1 MVAFRNTDAAGR
13 TSGLLLRCILYSILS
28 LGLIVFDKRYDHLGQ
43 IRRFLSLVAYPVQ
56 VAVASPFEGW
66 DWFRESVASRETL
79 RADKA
84 KLEAELRLANFR
96 LQRYEALEAESQRLR
111 ALRASTAD
119 VATRFVIGDVMD
131 LDLDAFRERVLVDK
145 GAHDGVFVGQAVL
158 DAGGVFGQVARVGQ
172 LTSEVILVSD
182 AAHAI
187 PVQVNR
193 NGLRTIA
200 VGTGDM
206 NRLKLPYLSTTA
218 DVVAG
223 DLLVTSGLGGGFPA
237 GYPVGTVAEV
247 KRDPAQSL
255 AEVDVRPAAALDR
268 ARELMFVWLNPGAAT
283 PAGDAAGG
291 TAIPASPAGA
301 KLPAGAAP
309 NLDATNALVA
319 GAAAGA
325 AAGAVGAAA
334 GGATAGAA
342 AKPSPGTAAPPAAPI
357 KPASAPPPAAK
368 VKAATPKNPAPAGG
382 AAAGP
387 NAAKSPRH
395 PPVKP
400 P

>member
-1 MVAFRNTDAAGR
+1 MVAFRNTEASGR
-13 TSGLLLRCILYSILS
+13 TTGLLLRCVLYSLLA
-28 LGLIVFDKRYDHLGQ
+28 LGLIIFDKRYDHVGQ
-43 IRRFLSLVAYPVQ
+43 IRRFLSVVAYPVQ

-66 DWFRESVASRETL
+66 DWFRESVSSRETL

-111 ALRASTAD
+111 ALRDNTAD
-119 VATRFVIGDVMD
+119 VANRFVVGDVMD
-131 LDLDAFRERVLVDK
+131 LDIDAFRERVLVDK
-145 GAHDGVFVGQAVL
+145 GARDGVFVGQAVL
-158 DAGGVFGQVARVGQ
+158 DAGGVFGQVARVEE

-206 NRLKLPYLSTTA
+206 GRLKLPYLSTSA
-218 DVVAG
+218 DVIAG

-255 AEVDVRPAAALDR
+255 AEVEVRPAAALDR
-268 ARELMFVWLNPGAAT
+268 SREVMFVWLKP
-283 PAGDAAGG
+283 DAA
-291 TAIPASPAGA
+291 PAP
-301 KLPAGAAP
+301 
-309 NLDATNALVA
+309 
-319 GAAAGA
+319 
-325 AAGAVGAAA
+325 
-334 GGATAGAA
+334 
-342 AKPSPGTAAPPAAPI
+342 APPAA
-357 KPASAPPPAAK
+357 AAPPPHQGA
-368 VKAATPKNPAPAGG
+368 PK
-382 AAAGP
+382 
-387 NAAKSPRH
+387 K
-395 PPVKP
+395 
-400 P
+400 